1 MSNQFYSICNISS
14 TGFPHSVPDALLVS
28 LQIHCFFIV
37 HPWVYP
43 QQNIYMNH
51 TLVENNVDVKA
62 CIIFPSTTL
71 LHIAISIDFEIII
84 IKKLFFFF
92 PNQLL
97 SSSPMFCQGCTT
109 LSCHL
114 QLLAGLSEHLLPD
127 CPVCANSQ
135 SRWCSQNWD
144 THQILTGCEPASLEL
159 GKLYHALF
167 PGFFFI

>member
-62 CIIFPSTTL
+62 CIIFPSATL

-84 IKKLFFFF
+84 IKKLLFFFFF
-92 PNQLL
+92 PLI
-97 SSSPMFCQGCTT
+97 
-109 LSCHL
+109 SC
-114 QLLAGLSEHLLPD
+114 SV
-127 CPVCANSQ
+127 PVP
-135 SRWCSQNWD
+135 CSARVAQ
-144 THQILTGCEPASLEL
+144 
-159 GKLYHALF
+159 LYHVICSYQLASPSTCSPIALSVLIHN
-167 PGFFFI
+167 PDGAVRTGTLTRY